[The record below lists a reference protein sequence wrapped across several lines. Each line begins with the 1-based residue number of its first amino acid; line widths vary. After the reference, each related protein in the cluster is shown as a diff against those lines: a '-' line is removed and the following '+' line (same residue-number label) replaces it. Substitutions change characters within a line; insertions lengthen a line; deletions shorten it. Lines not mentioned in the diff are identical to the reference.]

1 MFRDAKPPANCDISI
16 GEFLLNNYKQA
27 LDVLQE
33 MPIRIAT
40 LLSGRPIS
48 DAQFAGWLEAKHQYL
63 KSKQAEPQADILGVE
78 YVELLTKYNDAQ

>member
-1 MFRDAKPPANCDISI
+1 M
-16 GEFLLNNYKQA
+16 LNNYKQA

-33 MPIRIAT
+33 MPIQIAT
-40 LLSGRPIS
+40 LLSGHPVS
-48 DAQFAGWLEAKHQYL
+48 DAQFTGWLEAECQYL